1 MAPWRGQC
9 HTAQHSRTSYLC
21 PGPQVELSRAVRFA
35 LWDYKP
41 EAALTAVCDADVQ
54 KHCPKGGKARNKG
67 VFTIGV
73 VGGWRWLLMLML
85 MIS

>member
-1 MAPWRGQC
+1 MTPLSALAR
-9 HTAQHSRTSYLC
+9 
-21 PGPQVELSRAVRFA
+21 QVELSRAVRFA

-73 VGGWRWLLMLML
+73 VGGWR
-85 MIS
+85 